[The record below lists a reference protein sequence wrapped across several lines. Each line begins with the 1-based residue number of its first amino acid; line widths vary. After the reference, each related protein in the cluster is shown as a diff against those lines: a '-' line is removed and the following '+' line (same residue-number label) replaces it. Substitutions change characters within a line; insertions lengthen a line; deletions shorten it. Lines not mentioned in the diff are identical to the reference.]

1 MSLLHAA
8 LAERLRHM
16 TKTAK
21 MWGSPEEL
29 ETAAQH
35 FVHVWLVARTPEWTF
50 EQTYSLWADAGGP
63 FAQDADEHALM
74 RAKMWREEEDV
85 ARVQVV
91 AGFASVWA
99 LLDRHPEREVAVGP
113 WLETLLD
120 EPTRAGT
127 PDRLNMVLFALMGFV
142 ARTPERYVEA
152 LAAARER
159 IGGHGLRPLCVVA
172 PPGPTEASV
181 TWTRKFTSWGRVV
194 QGIEA
199 VLVRLEAP
207 TS

>member
-1 MSLLHAA
+1 MSPLERA

-16 TKTAK
+16 AKTAR

-35 FVHVWLVARTPEWTF
+35 FVHVWLAARTPGWTF
-50 EQTYSLWADAGGP
+50 EQTHALWAELGGP
-63 FAQDADEHALM
+63 FAQDADEHAVM
-74 RAKMWREEEDV
+74 RSKMWREEEEA

-91 AGFASVWA
+91 MGFASVWA
-99 LLDRHPEREVAVGP
+99 LLERDAERGAAVGP

-120 EPTRAGT
+120 EPARAGT
-127 PDRLNMVLFALMGFV
+127 PDRLNMVLFSLMGFV
-142 ARTPERYVEA
+142 AKAPHRYVEA

-181 TWTRKFTSWGRVV
+181 AWTRKFTSWERVV
-194 QGIEA
+194 RGLEA
-199 VLVRLEAP
+199 VLARLEAP
-207 TS
+207 PG